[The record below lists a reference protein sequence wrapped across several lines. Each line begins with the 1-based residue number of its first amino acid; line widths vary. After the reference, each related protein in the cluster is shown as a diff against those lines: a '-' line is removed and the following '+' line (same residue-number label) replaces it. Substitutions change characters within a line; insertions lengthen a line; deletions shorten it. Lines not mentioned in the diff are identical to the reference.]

1 MKKFIVSFLIILSG
15 VVANA
20 ATPVSN
26 SHKANLMRLP
36 AFERACILIRHYESL
51 HKPHHWP
58 VIGFGHVVQKHE
70 NYKKRQ
76 YSHAEAN
83 DILKKDLA
91 KLCAHYRAYG
101 ADSLLLACLAY
112 NVGSGRVNK
121 SDLVKKLKSGNRNIH
136 KDYTSFCRHQGRKI
150 ESLFRRRWLELEL
163 FFKP

>member
-1 MKKFIVSFLIILSG
+1 MKKFLVALLIILSG

-20 ATPVSN
+20 ATPASE
-26 SHKANLMRLP
+26 SHKSHLMSLP
-36 AFERACILIRHYESL
+36 PFERACVLIRHYETL
-51 HKPHHWP
+51 HKPKHWP
-58 VIGFGHVVQKHE
+58 TIAYGHVVQKHE

-76 YSHAEAN
+76 YTHAEAN
-83 DILKKDLA
+83 DILKKDLS
-91 KLCAHYRAYG
+91 KLCAHYRSYG

-121 SDLVKKLKSGNRNIH
+121 SNLVKKLKSGCRDIH
-136 KDYTSFCRHQGRKI
+136 QEYTSFCRYQGRKI